1 MRKTLSTLCATT
13 LSASLVFGA
22 AVPLAAAPA
31 TLMLDESGAVVVR
44 EDVNRRVPP
53 AVLPEAAQ
61 ADSGVVLAQSEWRRD
76 RHSYRHRDGRR
87 DRRDFHRRGD
97 NYYFNGY
104 RGYRHHRPGYR
115 EYNGWWF
122 PAAAFIA
129 GAIITGSV
137 NQGRVVRGDSAHVRW
152 CYDRYRSYRAWDNTF
167 QPYNGPR
174 RQCYSPYN

>member
-22 AVPLAAAPA
+22 AAPLAAGPLSAE
-31 TLMLDESGAVVVR
+31 TFDGNVVR
-44 EDVNRRVPP
+44 VQMDPNPMVH
-53 AVLPEAAQ
+53 PETVQ
-61 ADSGVVLAQSEWRRD
+61 PDSGERVAQSDWRRDRREWRRD
-76 RHSYRHRDGRR
+76 RRDDR
-87 DRRDFHRRGD
+87 RRDFHRRGD
-97 NYYFNGY
+97 NYYFNGH
-104 RGYRHHRPGYR
+104 RGFRHHRPGYR

-137 NQGRVVRGDSAHVRW
+137 NQGHVVRGDSAHVRW
-152 CYDRYRSYRAWDNTF
+152 CYDRYRSYRDWDNTF

-174 RQCYSPYN
+174 RQCYSPYS